1 MFLNQERQ
9 RSDYIATEK
18 ARKTFITV
26 KINAF
31 LVISVTVH
39 PIDYRYGSEEM
50 RRIWEE
56 ENKLQKLLDVEAA
69 LARAHAKL
77 GNIPEKSARVISERA
92 NTGLVKLK
100 RVKEIEAEIG
110 HDIMAVVKALSEV
123 CGEHGKYVHL
133 GATSNDII
141 DTANALLI
149 RESLEIVERDLKRLR
164 SILKELARRYRYT
177 VCIGR
182 THGQHAVPTTYGMKF
197 AVWLD
202 EVQRHIDR
210 LNELKERVLVGQM
223 SGAVGTM
230 ASFGEKGLEIQKL
243 VMEDLGLKP
252 VRISNQIIQRDVYA
266 ELMAF
271 LALIAS
277 TLDKI
282 ALEIR
287 NLQRTE
293 ISEVSEPFGEKQVGS
308 STMPHK
314 RNPVRSEKVSGLAR
328 VLYSNVIPALL
339 NNPLWHER
347 DLTNSSVERV
357 ILPESFILLDEM
369 LKNTIRVL
377 SGLVFFPGN
386 IERNLYMTNNLIMAE
401 PLMLKLAERGMGR
414 QNAHELVRKL
424 AMRAF
429 REGRDLLE
437 VARESREVRE
447 FLGEEDF
454 TSLKP
459 ENYIGLA
466 PQIVDNVIAFIE
478 EKEREEGS

>member
-1 MFLNQERQ
+1 M
-9 RSDYIATEK
+9 A
-18 ARKTFITV
+18 
-26 KINAF
+26 
-31 LVISVTVH
+31 VH

-50 RRIWEE
+50 RRIWDE

-69 LARAHAKL
+69 LARAHAKV
-77 GNIPEKSARVISERA
+77 GNIPEESARVISERS
-92 NTGLVKLK
+92 NTKWVKVE
-100 RVKEIEAEIG
+100 RVKEIEAEIH

-149 RESLEIVERDLKRLR
+149 KESLAIVENDLKELR
-164 SILKELARRYRYT
+164 SILKNLAREHKYT

-197 AVWLD
+197 AIWLD
-202 EVQRHIDR
+202 EIQRHIDR
-210 LNELKERVLVGQM
+210 IEELKERILVGQM

-230 ASFGEKGLEIQKL
+230 ASFGEKGLEIQRL
-243 VMEDLGLKP
+243 VMKDLGLKP
-252 VRISNQIIQRDVYA
+252 AKISNQIIQRDVYA
-266 ELMAF
+266 ELMMV

-293 ISEVSEPFGEKQVGS
+293 ILEISEPFGKKQVGS

-314 RNPVRSEKVSGLAR
+314 RNPIRSEKVSGLAR
-328 VLYSNVIPALL
+328 VLYSNVFPALL

-357 ILPESFILLDEM
+357 ILPESFVLLDEM
-369 LKNTIRVL
+369 LKSIKKVL
-377 SGLVFFPGN
+377 AGLEFFPEN

-401 PLMLKLAERGMGR
+401 PLMLKLTEKGMGR
-414 QNAHELVRKL
+414 QEAHELVRQL
-424 AMRAF
+424 AMKAF
-429 REGRDLLE
+429 GENRDLIE
-437 VARESREVRE
+437 VARENEDVRK
-447 FLGEEDF
+447 FLSQDDF
-454 TSLKP
+454 ESLKP
-459 ENYIGLA
+459 GNYIGMA
-466 PQIVDNVIAFIE
+466 PQIVDNVIAWIE
-478 EKEREEGS
+478 EKERKEGR

>member
-1 MFLNQERQ
+1 M
-9 RSDYIATEK
+9 A
-18 ARKTFITV
+18 
-26 KINAF
+26 
-31 LVISVTVH
+31 VH

-56 ENKLQKLLDVEAA
+56 GNKLQKLLDVEAA
-69 LARAHAKL
+69 LARAHAKV
-77 GNIPEKSARVISERA
+77 GNIPEESAKVISEKA
-92 NTGLVKLK
+92 NIKYVKLE
-100 RVKEIEAEIG
+100 RVKEIEAEIH

-149 RESLEIVERDLKRLR
+149 KDSLEIVLKDLRELR
-164 SILKELARRYRYT
+164 TILKELAKEHKYT

-197 AVWLD
+197 AIWLD
-202 EVQRHIDR
+202 EIQRHIER
-210 LNELKERVLVGQM
+210 IEQAKERILVGQM

-230 ASFGEKGLEIQKL
+230 ASFGEKGLQIQRL

-252 VRISNQIIQRDVYA
+252 ARISNQILQRDIYA
-266 ELMAF
+266 ELMMI

-293 ISEVSEPFGEKQVGS
+293 ILEVSEPFGKKQVGS

-314 RNPVRSEKVSGLAR
+314 RNPIRSEKICGLAR
-328 VLYSNVIPALL
+328 IIYSNVIPALL

-357 ILPESFILLDEM
+357 ILPETFMLLDEM
-369 LKNTIRVL
+369 LKNMKKVL
-377 SGLVFFPGN
+377 SDLEFFPEN
-386 IERNLYMTNNLIMAE
+386 IKRNLYLTNNLIMAE
-401 PLMLKLAERGMGR
+401 PLMLKLTEKGMGR
-414 QNAHELVRKL
+414 QEAHEIVRQI
-424 AMRAF
+424 AMKAF
-429 REGRDLLE
+429 YEKRDLIE
-437 VARESREVRE
+437 VARENEVVRE
-447 FLGEEDF
+447 YLDDKDFEE
-454 TSLKP
+454 LKP

-466 PQIVDNVIAFIE
+466 PQIVDNIIQYIE
-478 EKEREEGS
+478 EIEQKEAQES

>member
-1 MFLNQERQ
+1 MA
-9 RSDYIATEK
+9 I
-18 ARKTFITV
+18 
-26 KINAF
+26 
-31 LVISVTVH
+31 H

-50 RRIWEE
+50 KRIWEE

-69 LARAHAKL
+69 LARAHAKV
-77 GNIPEKSARVISERA
+77 GNIPEESARAISEKA
-92 NTGLVKLK
+92 NTKWVKIE
-100 RVKEIEAEIG
+100 RVKEIEAEIH

-149 RESLEIVERDLKRLR
+149 KESLEIVLKDLRELR
-164 SILKELARRYRYT
+164 SILKNLAKEHKYT

-197 AVWLD
+197 AIWLD
-202 EVQRHIDR
+202 EIQRHIDR
-210 LNELKERVLVGQM
+210 IEEAKKRILVGQM

-230 ASFGEKGLEIQKL
+230 ASFGEKGLEIQRL

-252 VRISNQIIQRDVYA
+252 ALITNQIIQRDVYG
-266 ELMAF
+266 ELMSI

-293 ISEVSEPFGEKQVGS
+293 ILEISEPFGKKQVGS

-314 RNPVRSEKVSGLAR
+314 RNPIRCEKVSGLAR
-328 VLYSNVIPALL
+328 VIYSNVIPALL
-339 NNPLWHER
+339 NNPLWHDR

-357 ILPESFILLDEM
+357 ILPETFILLDEM
-369 LKNTIRVL
+369 LKSMKKVL
-377 SGLVFFPGN
+377 SGLEFFPEN
-386 IERNLYMTNNLIMAE
+386 IKRNLYLTKNLIMAE
-401 PLMLKLAERGMGR
+401 PLMLKLTEKGMGR
-414 QNAHELVRKL
+414 QEAHELVRQL
-424 AMRAF
+424 AMKAF
-429 REGRDLLE
+429 EEGRDLLE
-437 VARESREVRE
+437 VVRESEAME
-447 FLGEEDF
+447 YLTEDDLN
-454 TSLKP
+454 SLKP

-466 PQIVDNVIAFIE
+466 PQIVDNVIAYIE
-478 EKEREEGS
+478 EVERRERS

>member
-1 MFLNQERQ
+1 M
-9 RSDYIATEK
+9 A
-18 ARKTFITV
+18 
-26 KINAF
+26 
-31 LVISVTVH
+31 VH
-39 PIDYRYGSEEM
+39 PIDYRYGSGEM
-50 RRIWEE
+50 RRIWDE

-77 GNIPEKSARVISERA
+77 GNIPAESARVISERA
-92 NTGLVKLK
+92 NTRWVKLE
-100 RVKEIEAEIG
+100 RVKEIEAEIH

-149 RESLEIVERDLKRLR
+149 RDSLGLIERY
-164 SILKELARRYRYT
+164 LKELRDVLIRLAEEHKYT

-197 AVWLD
+197 ALWLD
-202 EVQRHIDR
+202 EVQRHLER
-210 LNELKERVLVGQM
+210 LEELKKRVLVGKM
-223 SGAVGTM
+223 RGAVGTA
-230 ASFGEKGLEIQKL
+230 ASFGEKALEIERL

-252 VRISNQIIQRDVYA
+252 ALITNQLVPRDLYA
-266 ELMAF
+266 ELMMF
-271 LALIAS
+271 LALVAS

-282 ALEIR
+282 GLEIR

-293 ISEVSEPFGEKQVGS
+293 ILEVSEPFGKKQVGS

-314 RNPVRSEKVSGLAR
+314 RNPIRTEKVCGLAR

-357 ILPESFILLDEM
+357 ILPESFVLLDEM
-369 LKNTIRVL
+369 LRVTIRVL
-377 SGLVFFPGN
+377 KGLEFFPEN
-386 IERNLYMTNNLIMAE
+386 IKRNLYLTKNLIMAE

-414 QNAHELVRKL
+414 QEAHELVRQL
-424 AMRAF
+424 AMKAF
-429 REGRDLLE
+429 EEGRDFLE
-437 VARESREVRE
+437 VVRGSEEVRKY
-447 FLGEEDF
+447 LTDEDLA
-454 TSLKP
+454 SLRP
-459 ENYIGLA
+459 ENYIGVA
-466 PQIVDNVIAFIE
+466 SQIVDNVLRYV
-478 EKEREEGS
+478 RESPL

>member
-1 MFLNQERQ
+1 M
-9 RSDYIATEK
+9 A
-18 ARKTFITV
+18 
-26 KINAF
+26 
-31 LVISVTVH
+31 VH

-50 RRIWEE
+50 RRIWDE

-69 LARAHAKL
+69 LARAHARV
-77 GNIPEKSARVISERA
+77 GNIPEESARVISERA
-92 NTGLVKLK
+92 STEWVRPE
-100 RVKEIEAEIG
+100 RVKEIEAEIH

-149 RESLEIVERDLKRLR
+149 RESLNIVKRDLGEIISILKRLAEEH
-164 SILKELARRYRYT
+164 KYT

-202 EVQRHIDR
+202 EMGRHLDR
-210 LNELKERVLVGQM
+210 IGELEERVLVGQM

-230 ASFGEKGLEIQKL
+230 ASFGEKGLEIQRL
-243 VMEDLGLKP
+243 VMGDLGLKP
-252 VRISNQIIQRDVYA
+252 AVISTQIIQRDVYA
-266 ELMAF
+266 ELIMV

-293 ISEVSEPFGEKQVGS
+293 ILEVSEPFGRRQVGS

-347 DLTNSSVERV
+347 DLTNSSVERI
-357 ILPESFILLDEM
+357 ILPESFVLLDEM
-369 LKNTIRVL
+369 LKSIKKVL
-377 SGLVFFPGN
+377 SGLEFFPEN
-386 IERNLYMTNNLIMAE
+386 IKKNLYLTNNLIMAE
-401 PLMLKLAERGMGR
+401 PLMLKLAEKGMGR
-414 QNAHELVRKL
+414 QDAHELVRQL
-424 AMRAF
+424 AMKAF
-429 REGRDLLE
+429 EEGRDLIE
-437 VARESREVRE
+437 VAKESEEVKK
-447 FLGEEDF
+447 FLNEEDF
-454 TSLKP
+454 EGLKP

-466 PQIVDNVIAFIE
+466 PRIVENVIARIE
-478 EKEREEGS
+478 EKEWKEGF

>member
-1 MFLNQERQ
+1 M
-9 RSDYIATEK
+9 A
-18 ARKTFITV
+18 
-26 KINAF
+26 
-31 LVISVTVH
+31 VH

-50 RRIWEE
+50 RRIWDE

-77 GNIPEKSARVISERA
+77 GNIPEESARVISERA
-92 NTGLVKLK
+92 STEWVKLE
-100 RVKEIEAEIG
+100 RVKEIEAEIH

-149 RESLEIVERDLKRLR
+149 KESLELIERYLR
-164 SILKELARRYRYT
+164 ELRDVLMKLAEEHRYT

-197 AVWLD
+197 ALWLD
-202 EVQRHIDR
+202 EVQRHLER
-210 LNELKERVLVGQM
+210 LEELKKRVLVGKM
-223 SGAVGTM
+223 RGAVGTA
-230 ASFGEKGLEIQKL
+230 ASFGGKALEIERL

-252 VRISNQIIQRDVYA
+252 ALITNQLVPRDLYA
-266 ELMAF
+266 ELMMF
-271 LALIAS
+271 LALVAS

-282 ALEIR
+282 GLEIR

-293 ISEVSEPFGEKQVGS
+293 ILEVSEPFGKKQVGS

-314 RNPVRSEKVSGLAR
+314 RNPIRTEKVCGLAR

-357 ILPESFILLDEM
+357 ILPESFVLLDEM
-369 LKNTIRVL
+369 LRVTIRVL
-377 SGLVFFPGN
+377 KGLEFFPEN
-386 IERNLYMTNNLIMAE
+386 IERNLYLTKNLIMAE

-414 QNAHELVRKL
+414 QEAHELVRQL
-424 AMRAF
+424 AMKAF
-429 REGRDLLE
+429 EEGRDFLE
-437 VARESREVRE
+437 VVKESEEVRKY
-447 FLGEEDF
+447 LSEEDLA
-454 TSLKP
+454 SLRP
-459 ENYIGLA
+459 ENYIGVA
-466 PQIVDNVIAFIE
+466 PQIVDNVLRHIR
-478 EKEREEGS
+478 ERSL

>member
-1 MFLNQERQ
+1 M
-9 RSDYIATEK
+9 A
-18 ARKTFITV
+18 
-26 KINAF
+26 
-31 LVISVTVH
+31 VH

-50 RRIWEE
+50 RRIWDE

-69 LARAHAKL
+69 LARAHAKV
-77 GNIPEKSARVISERA
+77 GNIPEESARVISERA
-92 NTGLVKLK
+92 NTKWVKLE
-100 RVKEIEAEIG
+100 RVKEIEAEIH

-149 RESLEIVERDLKRLR
+149 KESLEIVENDLREIR
-164 SILKELARRYRYT
+164 SILKNLAREHKYT

-197 AVWLD
+197 AIWLD
-202 EVQRHIDR
+202 EIQRHLDR
-210 LNELKERVLVGQM
+210 IEELKERVLIGQM

-230 ASFGEKGLEIQKL
+230 ASFGDKGLEIQRL

-252 VRISNQIIQRDVYA
+252 ARISNQIIQRDVYA
-266 ELMAF
+266 ELMAV

-293 ISEVSEPFGEKQVGS
+293 ILEISEPFGKKQVGS

-314 RNPVRSEKVSGLAR
+314 RNPIRSEKVSGLAR
-328 VLYSNVIPALL
+328 VLYSNVFPALL

-357 ILPESFILLDEM
+357 ILPESFVLLDEM
-369 LKNTIRVL
+369 LKSIKKVL
-377 SGLVFFPGN
+377 SGLEFFPEN
-386 IERNLYMTNNLIMAE
+386 IKRNLYLTHNLIMAE
-401 PLMLKLAERGMGR
+401 PLMLKLTEKGMGR
-414 QNAHELVRKL
+414 QEAHELIRGLAMKVFRENRDLIEVATENEDVRK
-424 AMRAF
+424 
-429 REGRDLLE
+429 
-437 VARESREVRE
+437 
-447 FLGEEDF
+447 FLTEDDF
-454 TSLKP
+454 ESLKP
-459 ENYIGLA
+459 ENYVGMA
-466 PQIVDNVIAFIE
+466 PQIVDNVIAWIE
-478 EKEREEGS
+478 EKERKEGL

>member
-1 MFLNQERQ
+1 M
-9 RSDYIATEK
+9 A
-18 ARKTFITV
+18 
-26 KINAF
+26 
-31 LVISVTVH
+31 VH

-50 RRIWEE
+50 RRIWDE

-69 LARAHAKL
+69 LARAHAKV
-77 GNIPEKSARVISERA
+77 GNIPEESARVISERA
-92 NTGLVKLK
+92 NTNWVKLE
-100 RVKEIEAEIG
+100 RVKEIEAEIH

-149 RESLEIVERDLKRLR
+149 KESIAIIEKDLKELR
-164 SILKELARRYRYT
+164 SILKNLAGEHKYT

-197 AVWLD
+197 AIWLD
-202 EVQRHIDR
+202 EIQRHLDR
-210 LNELKERVLVGQM
+210 IEELKERVLVGQM

-230 ASFGEKGLEIQKL
+230 ASFGSKGLEIQRL

-252 VRISNQIIQRDVYA
+252 ARVSNQIIQRDVYA
-266 ELMAF
+266 ELMMV

-293 ISEVSEPFGEKQVGS
+293 ILEISEPFGKRQVGS

-314 RNPVRSEKVSGLAR
+314 RNPIRSEKVSGLAR

-357 ILPESFILLDEM
+357 ILPESFVLLDEM
-369 LKNTIRVL
+369 LKSMKKVL
-377 SGLVFFPGN
+377 SGLEFFPEN
-386 IERNLYMTNNLIMAE
+386 IKRNLYMTHNLIMAE
-401 PLMLKLAERGMGR
+401 PLMLKLTEKGMGR
-414 QNAHELVRKL
+414 QEAHELVRQL
-424 AMRAF
+424 AMKAF
-429 REGRDLLE
+429 YEKRDLME
-437 VARESREVRE
+437 IAKENKEVRK
-447 FLGEEDF
+447 FLSEDDF
-454 TSLKP
+454 ESLKP
-459 ENYIGLA
+459 ENYIGMA
-466 PQIVDNVIAFIE
+466 PRIVDDVIAHIE
-478 EKEREEGS
+478 EKERKEGL

>member
-1 MFLNQERQ
+1 M
-9 RSDYIATEK
+9 A
-18 ARKTFITV
+18 
-26 KINAF
+26 
-31 LVISVTVH
+31 VH

-50 RRIWEE
+50 RRIWDE

-77 GNIPEKSARVISERA
+77 GNIPEESARVISEKA
-92 NTGLVKLK
+92 STEWVKLE
-100 RVKEIEAEIG
+100 RVKEIEAEIH

-149 RESLEIVERDLKRLR
+149 KESLELIERY
-164 SILKELARRYRYT
+164 LKELRDVLMKLAEEHKYT

-197 AVWLD
+197 ALWLD
-202 EVQRHIDR
+202 EVQRHLERIE
-210 LNELKERVLVGQM
+210 ELKKRVLVGKM
-223 SGAVGTM
+223 RGAVGTA
-230 ASFGEKGLEIQKL
+230 ASFGEKALEIERL

-252 VRISNQIIQRDVYA
+252 ALITNQLVPRDLYA
-266 ELMAF
+266 ELMVF
-271 LALIAS
+271 LALVAS

-282 ALEIR
+282 GLEIR

-293 ISEVSEPFGEKQVGS
+293 ILEVSEPFGKKQVGS

-314 RNPVRSEKVSGLAR
+314 RNPIRTEKVCGLAR

-357 ILPESFILLDEM
+357 ILPESFVLLDEM
-369 LKNTIRVL
+369 LRVTIRVL
-377 SGLVFFPGN
+377 KGIEFFPEN
-386 IERNLYMTNNLIMAE
+386 IERNLYLTKNLIMAE
-401 PLMLKLAERGMGR
+401 PLMLKLAEKGMGR
-414 QNAHELVRKL
+414 QEAHELVRQL
-424 AMRAF
+424 AMKAF
-429 REGRDLLE
+429 EERRDFLE
-437 VARESREVRE
+437 VVRESEEVRE
-447 FLGEEDF
+447 YLTDEDLA
-454 TSLKP
+454 SLKP
-459 ENYIGLA
+459 ENYIGIA
-466 PQIVDNVIAFIE
+466 PQIVDNVLHYVR
-478 EKEREEGS
+478 ERSL

>member
-1 MFLNQERQ
+1 M
-9 RSDYIATEK
+9 A
-18 ARKTFITV
+18 
-26 KINAF
+26 
-31 LVISVTVH
+31 VH

-50 RRIWEE
+50 RRIWDE

-77 GNIPEKSARVISERA
+77 GNIPEESARVISERA
-92 NTGLVKLK
+92 NTKWVKLE
-100 RVKEIEAEIG
+100 RVKEIESEIH

-149 RESLEIVERDLKRLR
+149 KESIAIIEKDLRELR
-164 SILKELARRYRYT
+164 SILKKLAEEHKYT

-197 AVWLD
+197 ALWLD
-202 EVQRHIDR
+202 EIQRHIDR
-210 LNELKERVLVGQM
+210 IEELKERALVGQM

-230 ASFGEKGLEIQKL
+230 ASFGDKGLEIQRL
-243 VMEDLGLKP
+243 VMEDLDLRP
-252 VRISNQIIQRDVYA
+252 ARISSQIIQRDVYA
-266 ELMAF
+266 ELMMV

-293 ISEVSEPFGEKQVGS
+293 ILEVSEPFGKKQVGS

-314 RNPVRSEKVSGLAR
+314 RNPIRSEKVSGLAR

-357 ILPESFILLDEM
+357 ILPESFVLLDEM
-369 LKNTIRVL
+369 LKSMKKVL
-377 SGLVFFPGN
+377 SGLEFFPEN
-386 IERNLYMTNNLIMAE
+386 IKRNLYMTHNLIMAE
-401 PLMLKLAERGMGR
+401 PLMLKLTERGMGR
-414 QNAHELVRKL
+414 QEAHELVRGL
-424 AMRAF
+424 AMKAF
-429 REGRDLLE
+429 YEKRGLMEI
-437 VARESREVRE
+437 AKESEEVRK
-447 FLGEEDF
+447 FLSEEDF
-454 TSLKP
+454 ENLKP

-466 PQIVDNVIAFIE
+466 PQIVDNVIAYIG
-478 EKEREEGS
+478 EKERKEGM

>member
-1 MFLNQERQ
+1 M
-9 RSDYIATEK
+9 A
-18 ARKTFITV
+18 
-26 KINAF
+26 
-31 LVISVTVH
+31 VH

-50 RRIWEE
+50 RLIWDE
-56 ENKLQKLLDVEAA
+56 ENKLQRLLDVEAA
-69 LARAHAKL
+69 LARAHAKV
-77 GNIPEKSARVISERA
+77 GNIPEESARVISERA
-92 NTGLVKLK
+92 NTKWVKLE
-100 RVKEIEAEIG
+100 RVKEIEAEIH

-149 RESLEIVERDLKRLR
+149 KESLAIVERDLKKLR
-164 SILKELARRYRYT
+164 SVLKRLAREHKYT

-197 AVWLD
+197 AIWLD

-210 LNELKERVLVGQM
+210 LNQLRERVLVGQM

-230 ASFGEKGLEIQKL
+230 ASFGEKGLEIQRL
-243 VMEDLGLKP
+243 AIEDLGLKP
-252 VRISNQIIQRDVYA
+252 ALISSQIIQRDVYA
-266 ELMAF
+266 ELMMF
-271 LALIAS
+271 LALVAS

-293 ISEVSEPFGEKQVGS
+293 ILEVSESFGKKQVGS

-314 RNPVRSEKVSGLAR
+314 RNPIRSEKVSGLAR

-357 ILPESFILLDEM
+357 ILPESFVLLDEM
-369 LKNTIRVL
+369 LKSTIKVL
-377 SGLVFFPGN
+377 EGLEFFPEN
-386 IERNLYMTNNLIMAE
+386 IERNLYMTKNLIMAE
-401 PLMLKLAERGMGR
+401 PLMLKLTERGMGR
-414 QNAHELVRKL
+414 QEAHELVRKL
-424 AMRAF
+424 AMKAF
-429 REGRDLLE
+429 SEGRDLLE
-437 VARESREVRE
+437 VVRE
-447 FLGEEDF
+447 DETVGEFLSEEDLE
-454 TSLKP
+454 SLKP

-466 PQIVDNVIAFIE
+466 PQIVNNVIARIE
-478 EKEREEGS
+478 EKERKEEL

>member
-1 MFLNQERQ
+1 M
-9 RSDYIATEK
+9 A
-18 ARKTFITV
+18 
-26 KINAF
+26 
-31 LVISVTVH
+31 VH

-50 RRIWEE
+50 RRIWDE

-77 GNIPEKSARVISERA
+77 GNIPQESANVISERA
-92 NTGLVKLK
+92 NIRWVKVE
-100 RVKEIEAEIG
+100 RVKEIEAEIH

-149 RESLEIVERDLKRLR
+149 KESLEIVLKDLRELR
-164 SILKELARRYRYT
+164 SILKNLAKEHKYT

-197 AVWLD
+197 AIWLD
-202 EVQRHIDR
+202 EVQRHIKR
-210 LNELKERVLVGQM
+210 IEEAKERILVGQI

-230 ASFGEKGLEIQKL
+230 ASFGEKGLEIQRL

-252 VRISNQIIQRDVYA
+252 ARISNQIIQRDAYA
-266 ELMAF
+266 ELMAI

-293 ISEVSEPFGEKQVGS
+293 ILEVSEPFGKKQVGS

-314 RNPVRSEKVSGLAR
+314 RNPIRSEKASGLAR
-328 VLYSNVIPALL
+328 VIYSNVIPALL

-357 ILPESFILLDEM
+357 ILPETFVLLDEM
-369 LKNTIRVL
+369 LKSIKKVL
-377 SGLVFFPGN
+377 SGLEFFPEN
-386 IERNLYMTNNLIMAE
+386 IKRNLYLTKNLIMAE
-401 PLMLKLAERGMGR
+401 PLMLKLTEKGMGR
-414 QNAHELVRKL
+414 QEAHELVRKL
-424 AMRAF
+424 AMKAF
-429 REGRDLLE
+429 EEGRDLLE
-437 VARESREVRE
+437 VVKESEAMVY
-447 FLGEEDF
+447 LSEDDLN
-454 TSLKP
+454 SLKP

-466 PQIVDNVIAFIE
+466 PQIVDSVIAYIE
-478 EKEREEGS
+478 EVERQERT

>member
-1 MFLNQERQ
+1 MFLHQERQ
-9 RSDYIATEK
+9 RSDFIAAEK
-18 ARKTFITV
+18 ARKTFITIE
-26 KINAF
+26 INAL
-31 LVISVTVH
+31 LVIRVAVH
-39 PIDYRYGSEEM
+39 PIDYRYGSGEM
-50 RRIWEE
+50 RRIWDEK
-56 ENKLQKLLDVEAA
+56 NKLQRLLDVEAA

-77 GNIPEKSARVISERA
+77 GNIPEESARVISERA
-92 NTGLVKLK
+92 NTEWVKLD
-100 RVKEIEAEIG
+100 RVKGIESEIH
-110 HDIMAVVKALSEV
+110 HDVMAVVKALSEV

-149 RESLEIVERDLKRLR
+149 RESLEIVEKDLKKLR
-164 SILKELARRYRYT
+164 SILKELARKHKHT

-197 AVWLD
+197 AIWLD
-202 EVQRHIDR
+202 EVQRHLDR

-230 ASFGEKGLEIQKL
+230 ASFGDKGLEIQKL

-252 VRISNQIIQRDVYA
+252 ARISNQIIQRDVYA

-271 LALIAS
+271 LAIVAS

-282 ALEIR
+282 ALEVR

-293 ISEVSEPFGEKQVGS
+293 ILEVSEPFGEKQVGS

-369 LKNTIRVL
+369 LKNTITVL
-377 SGLVFFPGN
+377 SGLKFFPEN
-386 IERNLYMTNNLIMAE
+386 IEHNLHMTSNLIMAE
-401 PLMLKLAERGMGR
+401 PLMLKLAEKGMGR
-414 QNAHELVRKL
+414 QEAHELVRKL
-424 AMRAF
+424 AMKAF
-429 REGRDLLE
+429 REGRDLLA
-437 VARESREVRE
+437 VARENEGIRE
-447 FLGEEDF
+447 FLSEEDLA
-454 TSLKP
+454 SLKP

-466 PQIVDNVIAFIE
+466 PKIVDNVIAFIE
-478 EKEREEGS
+478 EKEGKEGF

>member
-1 MFLNQERQ
+1 M
-9 RSDYIATEK
+9 A
-18 ARKTFITV
+18 
-26 KINAF
+26 
-31 LVISVTVH
+31 VH

-50 RRIWEE
+50 RRIWDE

-77 GNIPEKSARVISERA
+77 GNIPEESAKVISERA
-92 NTGLVKLK
+92 NTKWVKVE
-100 RVKEIEAEIG
+100 RVKEIEAEIH

-149 RESLEIVERDLKRLR
+149 KESLAIVEDDLKEIR
-164 SILKELARRYRYT
+164 SILKNLAREHKYT

-197 AVWLD
+197 AIWLD
-202 EVQRHIDR
+202 EIQRHLDR
-210 LNELKERVLVGQM
+210 IEELKERVLVGQM

-230 ASFGEKGLEIQKL
+230 ASFGDKGIEIQRL

-252 VRISNQIIQRDVYA
+252 ARISNQIIQRDVYA
-266 ELMAF
+266 ELMMV

-293 ISEVSEPFGEKQVGS
+293 ILEISEPFGRRQVGS

-314 RNPVRSEKVSGLAR
+314 RNPIRSEKVSGLAR

-357 ILPESFILLDEM
+357 ILPESFVLLDEM
-369 LKNTIRVL
+369 LKSIKKVL
-377 SGLVFFPGN
+377 AGLEFFPEN
-386 IERNLYMTNNLIMAE
+386 IKRNLYMTNNLIMAE
-401 PLMLKLAERGMGR
+401 PLMLKLTERGMGR
-414 QNAHELVRKL
+414 QEAHELVRRL

-429 REGRDLLE
+429 RENRDLIA
-437 VARESREVRE
+437 VARENGDVKK
-447 FLGEEDF
+447 FLSDGDF
-454 TSLKP
+454 ESLKP
-459 ENYIGLA
+459 EKYVGMA
-466 PQIVDNVIAFIE
+466 PRIVDNVIAWIG
-478 EKEREEGS
+478 EKERKEGV

>member
-1 MFLNQERQ
+1 M
-9 RSDYIATEK
+9 A
-18 ARKTFITV
+18 
-26 KINAF
+26 
-31 LVISVTVH
+31 VH

-50 RRIWEE
+50 RRIWDEK
-56 ENKLQKLLDVEAA
+56 NKLQKLLDVEAA
-69 LARAHAKL
+69 LARAHARV
-77 GNIPEKSARVISERA
+77 GNIPEESARVISERA
-92 NTGLVKLK
+92 NTNWVKLE
-100 RVKEIEAEIG
+100 RVKEIEAEIH

-149 RESLEIVERDLKRLR
+149 KESLDIVLRDLRELR
-164 SILKELARRYRYT
+164 SILKNLAREHKYT

-197 AVWLD
+197 AIWLD
-202 EVQRHIDR
+202 EIQRHIDR
-210 LNELKERVLVGQM
+210 IEQAKERFLVGQM

-230 ASFGEKGLEIQKL
+230 ASFGGKGLEIQCL

-266 ELMAF
+266 ELIMI

-293 ISEVSEPFGEKQVGS
+293 ILEVSEPFGKKQVGS

-314 RNPVRSEKVSGLAR
+314 RNPIRSEKVSGLAR

-369 LKNTIRVL
+369 LKSMKKVL
-377 SGLVFFPGN
+377 SGLEFFPEN
-386 IERNLYMTNNLIMAE
+386 IERNLYMTHNLVMAE
-401 PLMLKLAERGMGR
+401 PLMLKLTENGMGR
-414 QNAHELVRKL
+414 QEAHELVRQI
-424 AMRAF
+424 AMKAF
-429 REGRDLLE
+429 YEKKDLMD
-437 VARESREVRE
+437 VAKESEEVRR
-447 FLGEEDF
+447 FLSDEDF
-454 TSLKP
+454 ESLKP

-466 PQIVDNVIAFIE
+466 PQIVENVIAHIE
-478 EKEREEGS
+478 EKEQK

>member
-1 MFLNQERQ
+1 M
-9 RSDYIATEK
+9 A
-18 ARKTFITV
+18 
-26 KINAF
+26 
-31 LVISVTVH
+31 VH
-39 PIDYRYGSEEM
+39 PIDYRYRSEEM
-50 RRIWEE
+50 RRIWDE
-56 ENKLQKLLDVEAA
+56 ENKLQRLLDVEAA
-69 LARAHAKL
+69 LARAHAKV
-77 GNIPEKSARVISERA
+77 GNIPEESARVISERA
-92 NTGLVKLK
+92 NTRWVKLE
-100 RVKEIEAEIG
+100 RVKEIEAEIH

-149 RESLEIVERDLKRLR
+149 KESLEIIEKDLKKLR
-164 SILKELARRYRYT
+164 SILKKLAKDHKHT

-197 AVWLD
+197 AIWLD

-210 LNELKERVLVGQM
+210 LSQLKERVLVGQM

-252 VRISNQIIQRDVYA
+252 ARITNQIIQRDVYA
-266 ELMAF
+266 ELMMV

-277 TLDKI
+277 TLDKM

-293 ISEVSEPFGEKQVGS
+293 ILEVSEPFGEKQVGS

-314 RNPVRSEKVSGLAR
+314 RNPIRSEKVSGLAR

-357 ILPESFILLDEM
+357 VLPESFVLLDEM
-369 LKNTIRVL
+369 LKTMIKVL
-377 SGLVFFPGN
+377 AGLEFFPEN
-386 IERNLYMTNNLIMAE
+386 IRRNLHLTNNLVIAE
-401 PLMLKLAERGMGR
+401 PLMLKLTEKGMGR
-414 QNAHELVRKL
+414 QEAHEVVRQL

-429 REGRDLLE
+429 DEKRDLLE
-437 VARESREVRE
+437 VVRESEEVMKYLSKKDLE
-447 FLGEEDF
+447 
-454 TSLKP
+454 SLKP

-466 PQIVDNVIAFIE
+466 PRIVDNVIAFIE
-478 EKEREEGS
+478 EKEQKEASKYQ

>member
-1 MFLNQERQ
+1 MA
-9 RSDYIATEK
+9 I
-18 ARKTFITV
+18 
-26 KINAF
+26 
-31 LVISVTVH
+31 H

-50 RRIWEE
+50 KRIWEE

-69 LARAHAKL
+69 LARAHAKV
-77 GNIPEKSARVISERA
+77 GNIPEESARAISEKA
-92 NTGLVKLK
+92 NTKWVKVE
-100 RVKEIEAEIG
+100 RVKEIEAEIH

-149 RESLEIVERDLKRLR
+149 KESLEIVLKDLRELR
-164 SILKELARRYRYT
+164 SILKNLAKEHKYT

-197 AVWLD
+197 AIWLD
-202 EVQRHIDR
+202 EIQRHIDR
-210 LNELKERVLVGQM
+210 IEEAKKRILVGQM

-230 ASFGEKGLEIQKL
+230 ASFGEKGLEIQRL

-252 VRISNQIIQRDVYA
+252 ALITNQIIQRDVYG
-266 ELMAF
+266 ELMSI

-293 ISEVSEPFGEKQVGS
+293 ILEISEPFGKKQVGS

-314 RNPVRSEKVSGLAR
+314 RNPIRCEKVSGLAR
-328 VLYSNVIPALL
+328 VIYSNVIPALL

-357 ILPESFILLDEM
+357 ILPETFILLDEM
-369 LKNTIRVL
+369 LKSMKKVL
-377 SGLVFFPGN
+377 SGLEFFPEN
-386 IERNLYMTNNLIMAE
+386 IKRNLYLTKNLIMAE
-401 PLMLKLAERGMGR
+401 PLMLKLTEKGMGR
-414 QNAHELVRKL
+414 QEAHELVRQL
-424 AMRAF
+424 AMKAF
-429 REGRDLLE
+429 EEGRDLLE
-437 VARESREVRE
+437 VVKESEAMKY
-447 FLGEEDF
+447 LSEEDLE
-454 TSLKP
+454 SLRP

-466 PQIVDNVIAFIE
+466 PQIVDNVIAYIE
-478 EKEREEGS
+478 EVERRERS